1 MPTRN
6 SNTTTLRLL
15 PGTDAWTLPTV
26 EGHWKRD
33 PDGAVVARYDR
44 GDGDGGDELAAALE
58 VWAVLYGG
66 ADEEMIG

>member
-33 PDGAVVARYDR
+33 PDGAIVARYDR
-44 GDGDGGDELAAALE
+44 GDGDGWGDELWWALW
-58 VWAVLYGG
+58 VWRVLYG
-66 ADEEMIG
+66 EEGEQ